1 VISID
6 RFLEAVPEE
15 AATID
20 VRGVL
25 LEEPTLF
32 GDPAGF
38 VAVRRGGRL
47 LVASGRP
54 SRSDVE
60 AALATAQN
68 GADLVAIGG
77 SEEVA
82 AAVLGDSGERALL
95 HRVGE
100 DGLRRQPGLPDAVLL
115 DPGAPVGDFEEE
127 VRIEL
132 GEVLG
137 VRPVGAVIVEGR
149 PVSVCYAAV
158 VTEHLWDVSIET
170 LAGFRRGGRAAAA
183 FWRVVDAMPE
193 RKPVWG
199 AVESNTASLRLA
211 AELGFIPA
219 GELKWF
225 GLGSARNS

>member
-1 VISID
+1 MTAIE

-15 AATID
+15 PTTVD

-32 GDPAGF
+32 GDPSGF
-38 VAVRRGGRL
+38 VAVRPGGRL

-54 SRSDVE
+54 STADLE
-60 AALATAQN
+60 AALATARA
-68 GADLVAIGG
+68 GADLVAIGD
-77 SEEVA
+77 STEVA
-82 AAVLGDSGERALL
+82 AGVLDDPGERALL

-100 DGLRRQPGLPDAVLL
+100 AGLRREPGLPETVLL
-115 DPGAPVGDFEEE
+115 EPGAPVEGFEAE
-127 VRIEL
+127 VQREL
-132 GEVLG
+132 EEVLG
-137 VRPVGAVIVEGR
+137 VRPVGAVVEEGR

-193 RKPVWG
+193 RSPVWG
-199 AVESNTASLRLA
+199 AVESNIASLRLA
-211 AELGFIPA
+211 EKLGFVPA
-219 GELKWF
+219 GELRWF
-225 GLGSARNS
+225 GLKGP